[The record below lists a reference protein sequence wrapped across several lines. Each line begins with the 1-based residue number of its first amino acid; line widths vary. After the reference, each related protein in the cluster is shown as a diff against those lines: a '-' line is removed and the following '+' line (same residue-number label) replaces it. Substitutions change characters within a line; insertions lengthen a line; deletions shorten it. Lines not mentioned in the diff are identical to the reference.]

1 MAGGLDKGLS
11 SSMWSPAMTGR
22 SPYSSFRRSGLRTST
37 TAAYPSSPAAAST
50 YLSSSSGPN
59 TPSNRTIDSASTP
72 ATRTTAATTPSPTRR
87 CVDGPSDDDGAVDLL
102 TAALDRIPTP
112 WAELGRFTKIAR
124 RLKWKLPFLA
134 HGYNAATAACVDGRG
149 HDNEAGAA
157 ASMARAQRDEAEL
170 MFKLDFFE
178 YYMLLERA
186 LVHLMG
192 VFGIRITGGF
202 GHGSSSKGGGS
213 GSNGGGGGAGG
224 GGGSGAREALVKN
237 TSDHRFHANVLE
249 ALDDVRNPLHESL
262 GRDDVRYSLARAKER
277 ESIHYILAAI
287 PSRRHRHPPPPPQ
300 HSPTKVRPL
309 LHISAHT
316 DFFIFFSI
324 CVSP

>member
-37 TAAYPSSPAAAST
+37 TAVYPSSPAAAST
-50 YLSSSSGPN
+50 YLSSSSSGPN

-134 HGYNAATAACVDGRG
+134 HGYNAATAACADGRG

-202 GHGSSSKGGGS
+202 GNRRGDSS
-213 GSNGGGGGAGG
+213 SNGGGDAGG
-224 GGGSGAREALVKN
+224 GGSVAREALVK

-277 ESIHYILAAI
+277 ESIYYFLSAI
-287 PSRRHRHPPPPPQ
+287 PSRRH
-300 HSPTKVRPL
+300 
-309 LHISAHT
+309 
-316 DFFIFFSI
+316 
-324 CVSP
+324 

>member
-37 TAAYPSSPAAAST
+37 TAAYPSSPAPAST
-50 YLSSSSGPN
+50 YPSSSSSGPN

-102 TAALDRIPTP
+102 TAALGRIPTP

-134 HGYNAATAACVDGRG
+134 HGYNAATAACVDGHG
-149 HDNEAGAA
+149 HGDEAGAA

-224 GGGSGAREALVKN
+224 GGGSSGGREVLVK

-277 ESIHYILAAI
+277 ESFITFSPLSPQDGID
-287 PSRRHRHPPPPPQ
+287 PPPT
-300 HSPTKVRPL
+300 PTQ
-309 LHISAHT
+309 SNQGA
-316 DFFIFFSI
+316 SI
-324 CVSP
+324 ITYLRSH